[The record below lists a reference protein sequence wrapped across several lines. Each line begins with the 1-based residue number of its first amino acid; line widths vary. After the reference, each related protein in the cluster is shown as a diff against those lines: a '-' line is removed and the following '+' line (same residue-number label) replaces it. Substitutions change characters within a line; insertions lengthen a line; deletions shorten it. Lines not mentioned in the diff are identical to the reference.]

1 LDNNIYTR
9 ALQILSDR
17 VIRVDKIWKQ
27 QGKTPYGRVKATPKE
42 QYQQFLKLKAED
54 VQGLVDKYG
63 RNEVNEYFRRMMQ

>member
-1 LDNNIYTR
+1 
-9 ALQILSDR
+9 
-17 VIRVDKIWKQ
+17 VDKIWKQ

-42 QYQQFLKLKAED
+42 QYREFLSLKPED